1 MTNPTSEEKSAGV
14 ESAETFP
21 MRLRQALGDQSIRGF
36 ARECGFSDTVLRQ
49 YLNGQSEPTRPAL
62 LAIARTANVNLEW
75 LAAGPATTKASA
87 TSPAEKYTYK
97 DPLAF
102 QTDWLQKEFPDSFD
116 NLLLTQMP
124 DESMEPTLHRGD
136 LVLVDT
142 SDRDLDTISHG
153 IYLLKLGDRILV
165 KRLQYVV
172 GKVLRVLSDHS
183 AYETFSIGLPD
194 ESNHLSLM
202 GKIVWSGQKL

>member
-1 MTNPTSEEKSAGV
+1 MTNPTSEGKQADV

-21 MRLRQALGDQSIRGF
+21 VRLKQALGDQSIRGF

-75 LAAGPATTKASA
+75 LAAGSA
-87 TSPAEKYTYK
+87 TIKDLATSSAEKYTYK

-102 QTDWLQKEFPDSFD
+102 KTDWLQKQFPDSFD

-124 DESMEPTLHRGD
+124 DDSMEPTLHMGD
-136 LVLVDT
+136 LVLIDT
-142 SDRDLDTISHG
+142 RDRDLATVNHG
-153 IYLLKLGDRILV
+153 IYLIKLGDRILV
-165 KRLQYVV
+165 KRLQYIA

-183 AYETFSIGLPD
+183 AYETFAIVLPD
-194 ESNHLSLM
+194 ESNELSLM

>member
-1 MTNPTSEEKSAGV
+1 MANPTSEEKPAGV

-21 MRLRQALGDQSIRGF
+21 MRLKQALGNQSIRGF

-75 LAAGPATTKASA
+75 LAAGPTTTKASA

-102 QTDWLQKEFPDSFD
+102 KTDWLQKEFPDSFD
-116 NLLLTQMP
+116 NLLITQMP
-124 DESMEPTLHRGD
+124 DESMEPTLHKGD

-142 SDRDLDTISHG
+142 SDRDLATVSHG
-153 IYLLKLGDRILV
+153 IFLLKLGDLILV
-165 KRLQYVV
+165 KRLQYVAE
-172 GKVLRVLSDHS
+172 KTLRVLSDHP
-183 AYETFSIGLPD
+183 AYEGFSVSLQDRADG
-194 ESNHLSLM
+194 LSLM
-202 GKIVWSGQKL
+202 GKVVWFGQRV